1 MGCLH
6 PLRMGL
12 CLLPAA
18 SNRCILHM
26 DRAICAAAED
36 VLGLGRM
43 NGVFSACK
51 DNALLGRGHIGRG
64 RVGRLADGLGD
75 WAGCRNSGRRFGA
88 IEDNPFLGRR
98 SIGNRAGRR
107 RTLHSEHLWSR
118 PAASDNNA
126 FLGRRSNRC
135 VVLGMAV

>member
-12 CLLPAA
+12 RLLPAA
-18 SNRCILHM
+18 SNRRILDM
-26 DRAICAAAED
+26 DRAICAAAEYI
-36 VLGLGRM
+36 LGLGRVYGLLAASE
-43 NGVFSACK
+43 N
-51 DNALLGRGHIGRG
+51 DPLLGLGHIGRNAFRRCANALRC
-64 RVGRLADGLGD
+64 RVCL
-75 WAGCRNSGRRFGA
+75 RNGGGFSA
-88 IEDNPFLGRR
+88 IEDHPFLGRC

-135 VVLGMAV
+135 VVLSMAV

>member
-1 MGCLH
+1 MRGPYLFGVGLH
-6 PLRMGL
+6 VLSATGNRRIVDMDSTLR
-12 CLLPAA
+12 
-18 SNRCILHM
+18 
-26 DRAICAAAED
+26 AAAEYI
-36 VLGLGRM
+36 LGLGRM
-43 NGVFSACK
+43 YGLLAASEN
-51 DNALLGRGHIGRG
+51 DPLLGLGHIGRNAFRRCANALRC
-64 RVGRLADGLGD
+64 RVCL
-75 WAGCRNSGRRFGA
+75 RNGGGFSA

>member
-1 MGCLH
+1 MRGPYLFGVGLH
-6 PLRMGL
+6 VLSATGNRRIVDMDSTLR
-12 CLLPAA
+12 
-18 SNRCILHM
+18 
-26 DRAICAAAED
+26 AAAEYI
-36 VLGLGRM
+36 LGLGRVYGLLAASE
-43 NGVFSACK
+43 N
-51 DNALLGRGHIGRG
+51 DPLLGLGHIGRNAFRRCANALRC
-64 RVGRLADGLGD
+64 RVCL
-75 WAGCRNSGRRFGA
+75 RNGGGFSA